1 MFHVGDLI
9 IYSAHG
15 VCQIDDICDK
25 SFSGETRTYYVM
37 HPLEDPKLTINIP
50 TDRESIT
57 VLSLIDEN
65 DAGKILD
72 SFGEESEIQWVENS
86 NQRAQYFHQIINTG
100 NRKDIIKLVN
110 TLVRKKQEA
119 EMNGKKFGQ
128 TDQKVLNSVQKILFV
143 ELAIALNTTV
153 EAIEERVADMIQQQI

>member
-37 HPLEDPKLTINIP
+37 HPLEDPNLTINIP
-50 TDRESIT
+50 TDLESIT

-72 SFGEESEIQWVENS
+72 SFGVEPEIQWVENS

-100 NRKDIIKLVN
+100 NRGDIIKLVN
-110 TLVRKKQEA
+110 TLVRKKLEA
-119 EMNGKKFGQ
+119 ETNGKKLGQ
-128 TDQKVLNSVQKILFV
+128 IDQRILNSVQKILFV
-143 ELAIALNTTV
+143 EMAIALNTTV
-153 EAIEERVADMIQQQI
+153 EAIEERVTNMILQHA